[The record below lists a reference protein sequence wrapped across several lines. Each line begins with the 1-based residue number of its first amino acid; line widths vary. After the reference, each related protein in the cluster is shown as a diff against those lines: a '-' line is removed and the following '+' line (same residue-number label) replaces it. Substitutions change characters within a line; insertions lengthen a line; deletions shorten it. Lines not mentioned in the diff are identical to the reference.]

1 MAVTGAG
8 TDKPQDML
16 DAINR
21 RIDYAREHGA
31 RIACKGQ
38 NDTVIVR
45 PLVVQLDEKISAN
58 IPKHGCGMLFQKPKQ
73 CSEKTILSDSLYTGM
88 RRTNIFTLHLF
99 RVWKSRQIMEL

>member
-1 MAVTGAG
+1 MNLITKILAVTGAG

-45 PLVVQLDEKISAN
+45 PLVVQLTRENISKTSQN
-58 IPKHGCGMLFQKPKQ
+58 MDVGCYFRNRSNVRKRQYCRILFTQ
-73 CSEKTILSDSLYTGM
+73 G
-88 RRTNIFTLHLF
+88 
-99 RVWKSRQIMEL
+99 